1 MNHTFEAIKIRI
13 TASKKFNRRTLCEI
27 RWQMIKDEYIIW
39 VLLLIAM
46 FFPVFPF
53 ERLGVG
59 CSVLH
64 PFRVVLDNVCY
75 GYIAGMIF
83 YLFSDFR
90 PRSLKIFNS
99 KQKLA
104 VTYRSLNTEF
114 EFIGGILSVIDNN
127 GKIVDEYQKAASS
140 VLIKSCPD
148 DKTVIVNEKVLSKI
162 KACFVLVQNEIDALL
177 LMYQDVMTEEE
188 LKNLN
193 RHNHVYDKLHCSSLS
208 EYISANVVCVTNADL
223 EYFIDDFC
231 QNYRI
236 VDRLKAQ
243 YSTYLFD
250 SRKFDEEAICY
261 GS

>member
-13 TASKKFNRRTLCEI
+13 TARKKFNRRTLCEI

-236 VDRLKAQ
+236 VDCLKAQ

>member
-1 MNHTFEAIKIRI
+1 
-13 TASKKFNRRTLCEI
+13 
-27 RWQMIKDEYIIW
+27 MIKDEYIIW

-53 ERLGVG
+53 ERLGIG
-59 CSVLH
+59 CSFLH

-90 PRSLKIFNS
+90 PRSLKIFKS

-104 VTYRSLNTEF
+104 ETYRSLQTEF
-114 EFIGGILSVIDNN
+114 VTIGDLLSVIDSN
-127 GKIVDEYQKAASS
+127 GKIVDEYKESAHN
-140 VLIKSCPD
+140 VLVKSYFD
-148 DKTVIVNEKVLSKI
+148 DNRVILNENVLSKV
-162 KACFVLVQNEIDALL
+162 KACFFLTKNEIDALL

-193 RHNHVYDKLHCSSLS
+193 WHNHVYDKLHYSSLS
-208 EYISANVVCVTNADL
+208 EYISSEEDCVTCADL
-223 EYFIDDFC
+223 DYFIDDFC
-231 QNYRI
+231 NNYRI

-250 SRKFDEEAICY
+250 SRKFEEETTCY
-261 GS
+261 N